1 MKKIIIGVF
10 IGIAICI
17 ISFVIYL
24 NCFMFVPDEGGME
37 NINEIK
43 FGEYKASEWEEM
55 IKNFYNDTYGSAPKS
70 IKCYYNDDN
79 NFIAEIYY
87 YEPEISEEIHY
98 FYVFEPETLYA
109 RGEGSEC
116 IDFINGKHVTVK
128 VDFSNNEYLAIGYVT
143 DLTEDEFI
151 EKNFYYTYPY
161 YDLTELNLCSVKS
174 KEKGEYNTFVII
186 PKSKDIKI
194 SLCEC
199 SINFNDGELKAGKEL
214 IKNCTEPLKVYTN
227 YFEETTT
234 PKYCII
240 YEYNG
245 ISKTVPIVFSGMD
258 GLLDLTE
265 SKGTIKDIS
274 IY

>member
-43 FGEYKASEWEEM
+43 FGGYTASEWEEM
-55 IKNFYNDTYGSAPKS
+55 IKKFYNDTYGSAPKS

-116 IDFINGKHVTVK
+116 IDFINGK
-128 VDFSNNEYLAIGYVT
+128 YL
-143 DLTEDEFI
+143 
-151 EKNFYYTYPY
+151 
-161 YDLTELNLCSVKS
+161 
-174 KEKGEYNTFVII
+174 
-186 PKSKDIKI
+186 
-194 SLCEC
+194 
-199 SINFNDGELKAGKEL
+199 
-214 IKNCTEPLKVYTN
+214 
-227 YFEETTT
+227 
-234 PKYCII
+234 
-240 YEYNG
+240 
-245 ISKTVPIVFSGMD
+245 
-258 GLLDLTE
+258 
-265 SKGTIKDIS
+265 
-274 IY
+274 